1 MKDTSQIPSRPGTA
15 HPASEPAASAARSSA
30 AERPAR
36 SEADVVVI
44 GLGPGGD
51 GLVMDLAARTGVG
64 GGGQDGRLEVVG
76 IDEHLIGGECP
87 YYGCIPSKMIR
98 HEIEHSREAGR
109 SPEWSRVAH
118 RIRSEA
124 TDSWDDAA
132 AVERLETAGVRAVH
146 GTARVT
152 GEREVTVQLNTG
164 GVEVIRARRA
174 VVLNT
179 GSESIVPP
187 IGGAEEAGVWSHR
200 DVLTAA
206 VLPRRLAVV
215 GAGVIACELGQ
226 YLAGF
231 GVEVTMLVRGG
242 ELMKTEEPAASEIL
256 AEAFRREGI
265 DVRFRTEIRRL
276 SRAEGGPVT
285 AELTDGSELEAD
297 GILVATGRRPRQ
309 KVTVDGLCRVLVPQG
324 HAFIGEDAV
333 PARGTEP
340 SGWLYAIGDMTGHGP
355 FTHVADAEA
364 RIVGGEIAAG
374 GSRSAQ
380 RPSPANDDDGLPAPT
395 PSATPFPV
403 HAVPRVT
410 FTEPEIAGVGVTE
423 AQARKQAAEKGW
435 EIAAVTKD
443 LAEVS
448 RGWID
453 QVRGSI
459 TLVAD
464 ANEGVLVGAS
474 VVGPHAGEVI
484 GALTLAVHAKT
495 PLAELRRVV
504 WAFPTLHR
512 GIGDALRELGA

>member
-1 MKDTSQIPSRPGTA
+1 MKDTSQIPSRAGTA
-15 HPASEPAASAARSSA
+15 QPLS
-30 AERPAR
+30 ERPAR

-64 GGGQDGRLEVVG
+64 GGGDEGRLEVVG

-109 SPEWSRVAH
+109 RPEWSRVAH

-132 AVERLETAGVRAVH
+132 AVERLEKAGVRAVH

-164 GVEVIRARRA
+164 GAEVIRARRA

-179 GSESIVPP
+179 GSEGIVPP
-187 IGGAEEAGVWSHR
+187 IEGAEETGVWSHR

-206 VLPRRLAVV
+206 VLPRRVAVV

-265 DVRFRTEIRRL
+265 GLRFRTEIRRV

-285 AELTDGSELEAD
+285 AELTDGSSLEAD
-297 GILVATGRRPRQ
+297 EILVATGRRPRQ

-324 HAFIGEDAV
+324 HAFTGEDAV

-340 SGWLYAIGDMTGHGP
+340 SGWLYAIGDMAGHGP

-374 GSRSAQ
+374 GSRPVAG
-380 RPSPANDDDGLPAPT
+380 PSPENDDDGRPT
-395 PSATPFPV
+395 APSATPFPV